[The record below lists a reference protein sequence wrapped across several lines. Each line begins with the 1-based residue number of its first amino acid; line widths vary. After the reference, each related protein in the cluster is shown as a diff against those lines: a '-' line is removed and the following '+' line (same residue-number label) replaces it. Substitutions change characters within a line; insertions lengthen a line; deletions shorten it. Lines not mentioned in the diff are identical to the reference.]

1 MKLIARDAALELS
14 KARGKLDRGSAPCKD
29 SVNTREEWR
38 RLQRVHGLACDSSPI
53 ERSTEDTRGLIQR
66 TPIGLDRRIRRRKGF
81 SINFF
86 SRIAVNL
93 D

>member
-66 TPIGLDRRIRRRKGF
+66 SDWIAVRRRKGF